1 MIGKELFP
9 HICTASCW
17 QKAGAKHGCGS
28 GDAMRKLLVTE

>member
-9 HICTASCW
+9 HIFTAFCW

-28 GDAMRKLLVTE
+28 GDATRKLLVTE

>member
-9 HICTASCW
+9 PTYAAFCW

-28 GDAMRKLLVTE
+28 GDATRKLLVTE